1 MLNAVRCDPSKFVM
15 RSLLPDAEMRG
26 FNLSV
31 FSSMSKGFYMPPCGI
46 GRHCQSDGG
55 ATLAINDDVSVFF
68 VA

>member
-1 MLNAVRCDPSKFVM
+1 M

-26 FNLSV
+26 FNLRI